1 MQQLITSDI
10 GIDRMVLKGFK
21 IEQID
26 TNKLKEKGFIVLQ
39 DSDNALRLFKDA
51 NTDKEVGVN
60 YIKVSKEIDENLY
73 INELVIGRL
82 EIDANILNK
91 VDYERIDLTIPNIL
105 SDTKTNEKNANTT
118 NEIERALKIVENEL
132 KGLGFGNVNLI
143 DAEIKRLEMNA
154 NISLNKPFKD
164 YERVLGYLQGLAPK
178 RLKKGVNQTHKP
190 NNIYTG
196 FKIGNKSI
204 CLKMYDKRENIRKK
218 HNKDIGQ
225 ELLRIEYVLESER
238 KIKEVLKSNVLS
250 EIIENDLESVKRAF
264 KELLSKD
271 IVSKLYESI
280 KRQERQVIRYLK
292 ENRQVG
298 KASAV
303 DRYLKDYQTQ
313 MLDAEILLYAIKKTS
328 GSNYM
333 RDSRKAIKS
342 VKKVTGTQMIGNI
355 NKLNE
360 ILNKLL
366 YENIEIDISN
376 KLKKELIEQ

>member
-1 MQQLITSDI
+1 
-10 GIDRMVLKGFK
+10 
-21 IEQID
+21 
-26 TNKLKEKGFIVLQ
+26 
-39 DSDNALRLFKDA
+39 
-51 NTDKEVGVN
+51 
-60 YIKVSKEIDENLY
+60 
-73 INELVIGRL
+73 
-82 EIDANILNK
+82 
-91 VDYERIDLTIPNIL
+91 
-105 SDTKTNEKNANTT
+105 
-118 NEIERALKIVENEL
+118 
-132 KGLGFGNVNLI
+132 
-143 DAEIKRLEMNA
+143 
-154 NISLNKPFKD
+154 
-164 YERVLGYLQGLAPK
+164 
-178 RLKKGVNQTHKP
+178 
-190 NNIYTG
+190 
-196 FKIGNKSI
+196 SI

-366 YENIEIDISN
+366 YENIKINIS
-376 KLKKELIEQ
+376 KKIKKKLIEQ

>member
-1 MQQLITSDI
+1 MQLITSDI

-26 TNKLKEKGFIVLQ
+26 INKLKEKDFIVLQ

-51 NTDKEVGVN
+51 ETDKEVGVN
-60 YIKVSKEIDENLY
+60 YIKISKETDENLY

-82 EIDANILNK
+82 EIDTNVLNK

-105 SDTKTNEKNANTT
+105 SPTKTNEKNANTT
-118 NEIERALKIVENEL
+118 NEIERALSIVKSEL
-132 KGLGFGNVNLI
+132 KGLGFGEVNLK

-178 RLKKGVNQTHKP
+178 RLKKGVNQTHRP

-204 CLKMYDKRENIRKK
+204 CLKMYDKRENIKKK
-218 HNKDIGQ
+218 HDKDIGQ
-225 ELLRIEYVLESER
+225 ELLRIEYVLESEK
-238 KIKEVLKSNVLS
+238 KIKEVLKSNILS
-250 EIIENDLESVKRAF
+250 EIIENNLESVKRAF

-271 IVSKLYESI
+271 IISKLYESI
-280 KRQERQVIRYLK
+280 KSQERQAIRYLR
-292 ENRQVG
+292 ENKGSG
-298 KASAV
+298 KTSAV
-303 DRYLKDYQTQ
+303 DRYLKDYQTDI
-313 MLDAEILLYAIKKTS
+313 LDIEILLYAIKKTS

-333 RDSRKAIKS
+333 RDSRKALKS

-360 ILNKLL
+360 ILNKLG
-366 YENIEIDISN
+366 YESVEIDISN
-376 KLKKELIEQ
+376 KLKKELIEL

>member
-1 MQQLITSDI
+1 MQLITSDI
-10 GIDRMVLKGFK
+10 GIDRMLLKGFK
-21 IEQID
+21 VEQID
-26 TNKLKEKGFIVLQ
+26 IEKLKEKEFIVIQ
-39 DSDNALRLFKDA
+39 DTDNALRLFKDA

-60 YIKVSKEIDENLY
+60 YIKISKETDENLY

-82 EIDANILNK
+82 EIDANVLNK

-178 RLKKGVNQTHKP
+178 RLKKGVNQTHRP
-190 NNIYTG
+190 SNTYTG
-196 FKIGNKSI
+196 FKVGNKSM
-204 CLKMYDKRENIRKK
+204 CLKMYDKRENIKKK

-238 KIKEVLKSNVLS
+238 KIKEVLKSNILS
-250 EIIENDLESVKRAF
+250 EIIENNLESVKRAF
-264 KELLSKD
+264 KELLNKD
-271 IVSKLYESI
+271 IASKLYESI
-280 KRQERQVIRYLK
+280 KSQERQAIRYLK
-292 ENRQVG
+292 ENKGSG
-298 KASAV
+298 KTSAV

-313 MLDAEILLYAIKKTS
+313 ILDAEILLYAIKKTS

-360 ILNKLL
+360 ILNKLG
-366 YENIEIDISN
+366 YESIEIDISN
-376 KLKKELIEQ
+376 KLKKELIEL